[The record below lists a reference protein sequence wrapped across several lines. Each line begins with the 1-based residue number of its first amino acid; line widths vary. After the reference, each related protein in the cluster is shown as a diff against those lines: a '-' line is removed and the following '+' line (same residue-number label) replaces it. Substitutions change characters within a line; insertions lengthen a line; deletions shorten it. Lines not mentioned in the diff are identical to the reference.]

1 MPGVHAISGWSTLH
15 ASRRSRSLSHS
26 SYTSANPP
34 RPTRRRTS
42 YLEPSARARR
52 WAVGTPASPAAG
64 TAAAARSFVMTVGDG
79 VPQDGQ
85 NAEPEGIA
93 ARHEGQVSW
102 VVTAPKICVRGARCK
117 LSSAYARAA
126 HGGGRGARIRVDRAA
141 RLAAPGAARVS
152 RPTRPGAGSAPT
164 GDRERRAHR
173 AGERRRD
180 EARRVVSRTEGGGR
194 PPPPRTTL
202 ARPALVLRQRRE
214 HRRDLADPARLSAAR
229 NRATGGRLS
238 RLWRERGA
246 SERGRALRG
255 GRGRVRSARG
265 SGRRGRPPHPRVR
278 PLARYRGGELHRGPA
293 PRRGSHPRVTV
304 HERRRDGASPVP
316 LPAAARPAAIA
327 RQPRA
332 RQAGALSRPA
342 APRHRRPARPD
353 GDGYGGGGPRR
364 PPRLKR
370 AGSPRRAPPQPPR
383 WA

>member
-1 MPGVHAISGWSTLH
+1 MGRMAGCCSRASALASWRKRASIPGVQAISGCSTLQ

-26 SYTSANPP
+26 SYTSAKPP
-34 RPTRRRTS
+34 RPTSRRTS
-42 YLEPSARARR
+42 YLSPSARARR
-52 WAVGTPASPAAG
+52 CAVGTPASAAAG
-64 TAAAARSFVMTVGDG
+64 AAAAGSRTTRSFVITVGDG

-126 HGGGRGARIRVDRAA
+126 HRGGRGARIRVDRAA

-180 EARRVVSRTEGGGR
+180 EARRVVSRAEGGGR
-194 PPPPRTTL
+194 RPPPRTAL

-246 SERGRALRG
+246 SYRGRALRG
-255 GRGRVRSARG
+255 GRGRVRSPRG

-293 PRRGSHPRVTV
+293 PRG
-304 HERRRDGASPVP
+304 GAPP
-316 LPAAARPAAIA
+316 PGNPP
-327 RQPRA
+327 Q
-332 RQAGALSRPA
+332 
-342 APRHRRPARPD
+342 
-353 GDGYGGGGPRR
+353 R
-364 PPRLKR
+364 PPPTGKDN
-370 AGSPRRAPPQPPR
+370 P
-383 WA
+383 